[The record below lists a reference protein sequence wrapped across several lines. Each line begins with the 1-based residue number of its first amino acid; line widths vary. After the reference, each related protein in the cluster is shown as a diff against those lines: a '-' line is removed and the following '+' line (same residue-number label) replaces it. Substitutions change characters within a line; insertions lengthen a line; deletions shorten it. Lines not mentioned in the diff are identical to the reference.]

1 MDGTLTEQRKLMVQ
15 TSAFLSQPS
24 HTHSIQDT
32 SLQIIQ
38 QLFQWMNG
46 HTVKMYYAIL
56 DGETVKR
63 SGTLNTLFPN
73 ASFPLSG
80 PNDEFKEEN
89 DLVEVLEYL
98 EHDSE
103 TQKMIF
109 CDPYLLDGSVYR
121 VELVDFTSE
130 ELESNLAGIEEFES
144 LQGE

>member
-1 MDGTLTEQRKLMVQ
+1 M
-15 TSAFLSQPS
+15 A
-24 HTHSIQDT
+24 
-32 SLQIIQ
+32 
-38 QLFQWMNG
+38 
-46 HTVKMYYAIL
+46 KMYYAIL
-56 DGETVKR
+56 DGETVDR
-63 SGTLNTLFPN
+63 SGTLKTLFPN
-73 ASFPLSG
+73 SSFPLSG
-80 PNDEFKEEN
+80 PNEDFKEEN
-89 DLVEVLEYL
+89 NLVEVLEYL

>member
-1 MDGTLTEQRKLMVQ
+1 
-15 TSAFLSQPS
+15 
-24 HTHSIQDT
+24 
-32 SLQIIQ
+32 
-38 QLFQWMNG
+38 
-46 HTVKMYYAIL
+46 MYYAIL

-73 ASFPLSG
+73 
-80 PNDEFKEEN
+80 
-89 DLVEVLEYL
+89 L